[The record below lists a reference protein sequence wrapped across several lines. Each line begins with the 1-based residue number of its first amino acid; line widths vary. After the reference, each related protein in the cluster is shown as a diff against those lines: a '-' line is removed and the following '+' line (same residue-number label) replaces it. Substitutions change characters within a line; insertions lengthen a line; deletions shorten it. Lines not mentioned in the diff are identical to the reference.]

1 MLNWIMNPV
10 DTLVKSMTSNRY
22 PDNPYN
28 VVTAITKLQ
37 PKNMVEACI
46 RAATGTTVDRPLGSP
61 NVQSPWEK
69 VFLNPRQLFQL
80 PPTDVQTIETRTVIG
95 KRARRPLTLDI
106 PIMVTGMS
114 YGGSLALPIKRALAR
129 GAAMAGTSTNTGE
142 SAVTNEERDEA
153 KFLVGQ
159 YHRGGWLNTP
169 DQLERVDAVEI
180 QLGQGAWGGAVPS
193 GVEAKW
199 MDEHLRAAW
208 HVSEGEDAT
217 IEARLKE
224 VQSPA
229 DLARLVKRLRSDYP
243 VPVGIKI
250 AGTHWLER
258 ELAVVADTEADYIV
272 IDGSEGGTANSMCTL
287 QDDVGL
293 PTLFCIARASSWL
306 EDNGLRDDIDV
317 ILAGGLRTPG
327 EFLKAMALGA
337 DAVYIG
343 SIALTAA
350 LADQITKALP
360 DEMIAQ
366 LEIYNGRLTDQI
378 NIETSAR
385 NLARFLI
392 SCTAEMKHATL
403 AVGKESVHQLGRED
417 LCCVDY
423 HLAEALRVGWAGVPA
438 AASRERTQRA
448 HRHRS
453 AVRPPLERAGADV
466 HLQSDTAPIH

>member
-1 MLNWIMNPV
+1 MLNWMLNPV
-10 DTLVKSMTSNRY
+10 DTLVKSMTTNRY

-28 VVTAITKLQ
+28 IITAATKLQ

-46 RAATGTTVDRPLGSP
+46 RAATGTVVDRPLGSP

-80 PPTDVQTIETRTVIG
+80 PPTDVQAIETRTVIG
-95 KRARRPLTLDI
+95 RRAKRPLELDI

-142 SAVTNEERDEA
+142 SAVTDEERGEA
-153 KFLVGQ
+153 KLLVGQ
-159 YHRGGWLNTP
+159 YHRGGWLNTR
-169 DQLERVDAVEI
+169 DQLERVDAIEI

-193 GVEAKW
+193 SVEAKW
-199 MDEHLRAAW
+199 MDDHLRDAW
-208 HVSEGEDAT
+208 RLGEGEPGT
-217 IEARLKE
+217 IAARLKE

-229 DLARLVKRLRSDYP
+229 DLRKLVAQLRRDYP

-258 ELAVVADTEADYIV
+258 ELAVVADAEADFVV
-272 IDGSEGGTANSMCTL
+272 IDGSEGGTANSMATL

-293 PTLFCIARASSWL
+293 PTLFCIARAVNWL
-306 EDNGLRDDIDV
+306 VDNGVRDGIDI

-327 EFLKAMALGA
+327 EFLKALALGA

-343 SIALTAA
+343 SVALTAA

-360 DEMIAQ
+360 DQMIAQ
-366 LEIYNGRLTDQI
+366 LEIYNGRLADKI
-378 NIETSAR
+378 DIETSAG
-385 NLARFLI
+385 NLARFLM
-392 SCTAEMKHATL
+392 SCAAEMKNATL
-403 AVGKESVHQLGRED
+403 AVGKESVHDLGRED

-423 HLAEALRVGWAGVPA
+423 HLAEALRIDWAGKPA
-438 AASRERTQRA
+438 E
-448 HRHRS
+448 
-453 AVRPPLERAGADV
+453 ERARTEMTSQQRLVSGHTTA
-466 HLQSDTAPIH
+466 TAPVH